1 MDLVNLLQYA
11 AALAFVLALIFALSW
26 AVRRYGLEGR
36 MGVRAG
42 RRLSVVETLVIDN
55 RRRLLLVRCD
65 EHEHLI
71 LLGQNHDLLIERGLQ
86 PSPGQHAPDTAD
98 AVQPPPDDPHDPS
111 PSALRAPRRG

>member
-1 MDLVNLLQYA
+1 MDLISLLQYA

-42 RRLSVVETLVIDN
+42 RRLSVVESLVIDN

-65 EHEHLI
+65 GREHLI
-71 LLGQNHDLLIERGLQ
+71 LLGHTHDLLIEHGLT
-86 PSPGQHAPDTAD
+86 SPQGAEVPGPGE
-98 AVQPPPDDPHDPS
+98 PPPPLVGDTDEQGKGT
-111 PSALRAPRRG
+111 LRAPRRA